1 MIEAINSSALT
12 KLLAIVFIFLCLV
25 ASLVV
30 IVVYLVA
37 YRLDPP
43 QYVTGIVYAGLAASI
58 NILGM
63 HIGAVTMSNGASQAT
78 ASMPTLPAITKISGT
93 VSNAQTN

>member
-1 MIEAINSSALT
+1 MLEAINSSALT

-25 ASLVV
+25 ASLTV
-30 IVVYLVA
+30 IVTYLVA

-63 HIGAVTMSNGASQAT
+63 HIGAVTMSNGASQA
-78 ASMPTLPAITKISGT
+78 AAAMPSLPPITRLTGH
-93 VSNAQTN
+93 AETN

>member
-1 MIEAINSSALT
+1 MIMLEAINSSALT
-12 KLLAIVFIFLCLV
+12 KLLAIVFIFLCLI

-30 IVVYLVA
+30 IVVYLVV

-78 ASMPTLPAITKISGT
+78 AAMPSLPPITKVSGHAEA
-93 VSNAQTN
+93 N